1 MRVPGHEK
9 LTRYISNHRLYDKD
23 PKKNPKK
30 PKYRAFIPQSKS
42 PEEISVY
49 RISSLEDSEI
59 WKIGTEHV
67 SSKIIARAD
76 FGADVVDEY
85 NLEVV
90 ADTQVHELHA
100 NIQPIPLDKED
111 RDVILRALA
120 LASKLV
126 FRPPED
132 T

>member
-1 MRVPGHEK
+1 MNVPRCEK
-9 LTRYISNHRLYDKD
+9 LTRFINDDELYY
-23 PKKNPKK
+23 KKTLKV
-30 PKYRAFIPQSKS
+30 KYRAFIPQSKS

-49 RISSLEDSEI
+49 RISSLIEEDSKVWEI
-59 WKIGTEHV
+59 GKKYVKGPRE
-67 SSKIIARAD
+67 IIARVD
-76 FGADVVDEY
+76 FLADVVYEH

-100 NIQPIPLDKED
+100 NIQPIPLNKED

-132 T
+132 S

>member
-1 MRVPGHEK
+1 MKVPRDEK
-9 LTRYISNHRLYDKD
+9 LTHFINDDRLYYKTTL
-23 PKKNPKK
+23 KVK
-30 PKYRAFIPQSKS
+30 PRAFIPQSKS

-49 RISSLEDSEI
+49 RISSLIEEDSKVWEI
-59 WKIGTEHV
+59 GKKYVKGPRE
-67 SSKIIARAD
+67 IIARAD
-76 FGADVVDEY
+76 FLADVVYDN

-90 ADTQVHELHA
+90 EDTQVHELHA
-100 NIQPIPLDKED
+100 NIKPIPLDKED